1 MRRAYR
7 LGFESRPRLVQDVP
21 AFPRK
26 LAESARTGFIED
38 EVFAKLLAAFAE
50 PGLKALVLVAF
61 RLGFR
66 KGELQNLLVLQFSD
80 GWLRLFKGATKNGR
94 ARAVAVPDDVNA
106 ALLECA
112 KGKAPDAHL
121 FTWPDGSQIL
131 DFRGAWKKACKAAG
145 VPKLRVHDLRWSAV
159 RRMRKRGVPV
169 ATGMQITGHLTRQIF
184 DDYDQ
189 ASPEDVAEA
198 AKLL

>member
-1 MRRAYR
+1 
-7 LGFESRPRLVQDVP
+7 VQDVP

-159 RRMRKRGVPV
+159 RR
-169 ATGMQITGHLTRQIF
+169 
-184 DDYDQ
+184 
-189 ASPEDVAEA
+189 AEA
-198 AKLL
+198 RRPGRDRHADYRALDPADFR